1 MKQVRKISNLIAEEL
16 MAVGMNESDELF
28 ESKVSDIVSK
38 ISEAVSEAKKKE
50 VKEEE
55 EEIISEDA
63 DFGFIALEDT
73 SIDGHEVLADEFIEI
88 DEVDE
93 DENTAVITIYDVDGY
108 EKEED
113 VEVSYDALS
122 AFMDSA
128 DVFEI
133 EDDDADEAAGMSK
146 GEYRKIQKMKAKKK
160 TAKGNKKRKKNTAA
174 QKKAIKAMLKAAHKG
189 GAQKKAL
196 KTRKLRAKKGFYED
210 KSDGTASGTV
220 KEGFDIST
228 NGMKV
233 SVEEG
238 DILSMNEDG
247 TISIVREG
255 KTVVEGLEVSE
266 NFFDRC
272 ISEGVLEGKD
282 CESCKEEDEH
292 EKEVEEKKV
301 KEEEE
306 KVEESSILT
315 YKSGKGYVLVKEGS
329 EIPMGNRM
337 RARAFLVS
345 EGYNVKAEDLDNA
358 ADGKLVTI

>member
-1 MKQVRKISNLIAEEL
+1 MKQFRKISNLIAEEL
-16 MAVGMNESDELF
+16 VAVGMSESDELF
-28 ESKVSDIVSK
+28 ESKVSDIVNQ

-63 DFGFIALEDT
+63 DLGFVALEDT
-73 SIDGHEVLADEFIEI
+73 SIDGHEVLADEFIEV
-88 DEVDE
+88 DDADE
-93 DENTAVITIYDVDGY
+93 DEGTAVITIYDVDGY
-108 EKEED
+108 EKEVE
-113 VEVSYDALS
+113 VEVSYDALND
-122 AFMDSA
+122 FLDSA

-133 EDDDADEAAGMSK
+133 EEDDADEAAGMSK
-146 GEYRKIQKMKAKKK
+146 GEFKKTQKMKAKKK
-160 TAKGNKKRKKNTAA
+160 TAKGNKKRKRNTAA

-196 KTRKLRAKKGFYED
+196 KTRKIRAKKGFY
-210 KSDGTASGTV
+210 DGSASGTV

-238 DILSMNEDG
+238 DVLSMNENG
-247 TISIVREG
+247 TVSIVREG
-255 KTVVEGLEVSE
+255 KTIVEGLEVSE

-282 CESCKEEDEH
+282 CESCKEEDES
-292 EKEVEEKKV
+292 EEEKK
-301 KEEEE
+301 EEE

-345 EGYNVKAEDLDNA
+345 EGYNVRAEDLDNA